1 MSLIGLT
8 CRLLF
13 SFFSSGSFVSQKAAG
28 RTSVLRIL
36 MIGDIIGQPGR
47 RAVRRLLPD
56 LRQEFGIDMVV
67 ANGENT
73 AGGFGITL
81 ETAEELLDS
90 GVDILTSGNHIWD
103 QKEIVP
109 HMDEGLPL
117 IRPANYPDAPGR
129 GYLVQGGVMVLNLM
143 GRVFMPTLDCPFRTA
158 SAVLAEAS
166 AEHSPQV
173 VIVDFHAEAT
183 SEKQGMGWYLDGKA
197 SAVLGTHTHVG
208 TVDARILPKGT
219 AYLTDVGMTGP
230 VNSVIGSDTNAVLDR
245 FLTGLPQRLAV
256 ASGPVLLNSVLVEV
270 DTETGKAISIQRID
284 RMVD

>member
-1 MSLIGLT
+1 M
-8 CRLLF
+8 
-13 SFFSSGSFVSQKAAG
+13 
-28 RTSVLRIL
+28 RIL

-47 RAVRRLLPD
+47 RAIRRVLPD
-56 LRQEFGIDMVV
+56 LRQELGLDLVI

-73 AGGFGITL
+73 AGGFGITPD
-81 ETAEELLDS
+81 TAEELLDS

-103 QKEIVP
+103 QKEIIP

-129 GYLVQGGVMVLNLM
+129 GYLIQDGVMVLNLM

-158 SAVLAEAS
+158 NAILAEAE
-166 AEHSPQV
+166 AEHSPRAI
-173 VIVDFHAEAT
+173 IVDFHAEAT

-208 TVDARILPKGT
+208 TVDARVLPKGT

-230 VNSVIGSDTNAVLDR
+230 VNSVIGSDANAVLDR
-245 FLTGLPQRLAV
+245 FLTGLPQRLPV
-256 ASGPVLLNSVLVEV
+256 ASGPVILNSALVEL
-270 DTETGKAISIQRID
+270 DDDTGKAVSIQRID
-284 RMVD
+284 RMVE

>member
-1 MSLIGLT
+1 M
-8 CRLLF
+8 
-13 SFFSSGSFVSQKAAG
+13 
-28 RTSVLRIL
+28 RIL
-36 MIGDIIGQPGR
+36 MIGDVIGQPGR
-47 RAVRRLLPD
+47 RAISRLVPE
-56 LRQEFGIDMVV
+56 LRTELGLDMVI
-67 ANGENT
+67 ANGENV

-81 ETAEELLDS
+81 ETAEELLES
-90 GVDILTSGNHIWD
+90 GVDVLTSGNHIWD

-109 HMDEGLPL
+109 HLDGGLPL
-117 IRPANYPDAPGR
+117 LRPANYPDAPGN
-129 GYLVQGGVMVLNLM
+129 GYLVQDGVMVLNLM

-158 SAVLAEAS
+158 NALLSEAV

-173 VIVDFHAEAT
+173 IIVDFHAEAT
-183 SEKQGMGWYLDGKA
+183 SEKQGMGWYLDGKV

-256 ASGPVLLNSVLVEV
+256 ARGPVMLNAALVEV
-270 DTETGKAISIQRID
+270 DTDTGQALSIQRID